1 MPKAL
6 PPLGDLEHEIAQ
18 LMWTG
23 GPMTAAA
30 VRKRLSRPL
39 KDPTV
44 RTVLRRLEEKGY
56 LTHTVEAG
64 TFMYRAKETREQIA
78 VKAVKRIIDS
88 FCDGSAEQ
96 MLVGMVK
103 SALLNPRQLRTI
115 AARMKSR
122 IKS

>member
-1 MPKAL
+1 MPKPL
-6 PPLGDLEHEIAQ
+6 PPLGDLEHEVVRII
-18 LMWTG
+18 WTG
-23 GPMTAAA
+23 GAMTAAA
-30 VRKRLSRPL
+30 VRKRLPRPL
-39 KDPTV
+39 KDATV

-64 TFMYRAKETREQIA
+64 TFMYHAKETREQIA

-103 SALLNPRQLRTI
+103 DALVKPSQLRAI
-115 AARMKSR
+115 AAKMKGR
-122 IKS
+122 VKG